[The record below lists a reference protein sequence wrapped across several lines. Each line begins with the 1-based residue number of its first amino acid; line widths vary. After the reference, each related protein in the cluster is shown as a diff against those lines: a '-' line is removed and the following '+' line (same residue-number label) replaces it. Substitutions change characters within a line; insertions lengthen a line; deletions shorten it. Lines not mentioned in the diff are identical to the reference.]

1 MTPYNIIKIAA
12 YYYKIAAYYYKMTVC
27 YYNNMFS
34 RAAVLFCTYVDPLHW
49 KLDI

>member
-12 YYYKIAAYYYKMTVC
+12 YYYKMAAYYYKMTVC
-27 YYNNMFS
+27 YYNNMFQGS
-34 RAAVLFCTYVDPLHW
+34 STLQYVGLLHW